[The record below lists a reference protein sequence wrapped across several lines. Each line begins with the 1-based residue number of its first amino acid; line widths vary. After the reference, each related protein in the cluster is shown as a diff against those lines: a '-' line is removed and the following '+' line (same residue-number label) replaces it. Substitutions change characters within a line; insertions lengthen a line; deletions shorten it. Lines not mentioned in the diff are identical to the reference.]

1 MKHIDIIYRNDS
13 GISFYWK
20 TSKYSSI
27 KAQVVFRDMG
37 FYFTLD
43 QLKAFAHLTQ
53 DTLAQYTCKDCPAPR
68 ECRSLLLKTPSPDVD
83 LAVSRDEVYAIQ
95 DLLDQTILRMETQ
108 QFMQTALN

>member
-1 MKHIDIIYRNDS
+1 MKHIDIIYQNES

-20 TSKYSSI
+20 TSAYNSI

-53 DTLAQYTCKDCPAPR
+53 DTLTQSTCKDCPAPR